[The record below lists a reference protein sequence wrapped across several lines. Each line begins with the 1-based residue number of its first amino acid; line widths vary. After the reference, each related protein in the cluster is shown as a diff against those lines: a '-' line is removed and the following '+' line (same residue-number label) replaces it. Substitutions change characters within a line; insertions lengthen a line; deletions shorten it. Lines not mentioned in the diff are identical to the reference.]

1 MYNETIPL
9 PIKSSPLKGYAVAL
23 LPFEDLE
30 NPLAKRDWYSLVET
44 DILDKSTRMRILLN
58 LVEPIKAFIDKY
70 KDYYTKYDIRINTPD
85 ISKMEITDEK
95 SLKKILEDSDNAV
108 KQHIA
113 DAVEI
118 EAKLEPIFKEY
129 KDIKSDL
136 YEEIKLWLNKNAKDI
151 HDKWLECSGKKTAI
165 QTNITLLQGH
175 LNESQTN
182 EINKII
188 TDLENIFSSDKLS
201 GIDDIQRSLKVP
213 DYYKN
218 HNYITMIQLNNDR
231 KYLSS
236 VINNIHENLVP
247 IQSSMEKIQD
257 DILSTMK
264 QTNSKNIEEINTEY
278 NKIKGEI
285 SDGAKL
291 KELIVIMDPKIAK
304 ILEKSSTDI
313 PSSISLL
320 KAISELKAELKTY
333 SP

>member
-1 MYNETIPL
+1 
-9 PIKSSPLKGYAVAL
+9 
-23 LPFEDLE
+23 
-30 NPLAKRDWYSLVET
+30 
-44 DILDKSTRMRILLN
+44 
-58 LVEPIKAFIDKY
+58 
-70 KDYYTKYDIRINTPD
+70 
-85 ISKMEITDEK
+85 
-95 SLKKILEDSDNAV
+95 
-108 KQHIA
+108 
-113 DAVEI
+113 
-118 EAKLEPIFKEY
+118 
-129 KDIKSDL
+129 
-136 YEEIKLWLNKNAKDI
+136 
-151 HDKWLECSGKKTAI
+151 
-165 QTNITLLQGH
+165 
-175 LNESQTN
+175 
-182 EINKII
+182 
-188 TDLENIFSSDKLS
+188 
-201 GIDDIQRSLKVP
+201 
-213 DYYKN
+213 
-218 HNYITMIQLNNDR
+218 MIQLNNDR

-236 VINNIHENLVP
+236 VINNIHENLAP